1 MSVKK
6 LFLPALLINKNKRMT
21 FSSKL
26 AELKDKGF
34 FENLEISRG
43 IEKESLRVK
52 ENSQL
57 SQSNHP
63 KELGSAL
70 TNQFI
75 TTDFSE
81 ALIELVTPTFS
92 SIDEVYD
99 FLLDLHIFT
108 ANAMESDEVLWSNS
122 MPCFI
127 GDESEIRIAEYGSSN
142 IGKLKNIYRK
152 GLRVRYGSIMQ
163 CVAGIHYNF
172 SIDDNSLGLFTN
184 NLNKETKS
192 DIYLGLIRN
201 FKRNLW
207 FLLYFFGAS
216 PMFDK
221 SFVSGRNHSIKSRN
235 KSDLYDEYATSLRM
249 SDVGY
254 QSYHQK
260 ALNIKYNSLDSFIES
275 LKKGIFEEYEVFKN
289 LGLYDESN
297 RRQQISSGILQ
308 IENELYDSIR
318 PKRKG
323 ASETRPIELLSAKGI
338 EYVEVRGIDLSPN
351 TLTGIS
357 KSEMRLLDVFLIHC
371 LVTKSEQVSQSEY
384 DEMNNNYEIAIHSGS
399 DLNQNLSFDGLE
411 SSIRNKILNI
421 SEELL
426 MIAKE
431 LNSVDPEFERSVSDC
446 LNMENKSRHLLD
458 NILGSDDGFTENILQ
473 ESINKMNSLRGA
485 KLKNETLLESEKLNS
500 IELHRE
506 IEAKKSI
513 ELNKYVKQYNDKV
526 RG

>member
-1 MSVKK
+1 
-6 LFLPALLINKNKRMT
+6 MT
-21 FSSKL
+21 FSSRV

-34 FENLEISRG
+34 FENIEISRG

-52 ENSQL
+52 NNAQL

-63 KELGSAL
+63 KELGSPL
-70 TNQFI
+70 TNKFI

-81 ALIELVTPTFS
+81 ALIELVTPTFNS
-92 SIDEVYD
+92 VDEVYE

-127 GDESEIRIAEYGSSN
+127 GDESEIRVAEYGSSN

-172 SIDDNSLGLFTN
+172 SIDDDSLRLFN
-184 NLNKETKS
+184 KDLNKETKS

-201 FKRNLW
+201 FKRNFW

-216 PMFDK
+216 PIFDK
-221 SFVSGRNHSIKSRN
+221 SFVSGRNHSIKNTN

-249 SDVGY
+249 SEVGY

-260 ALNIKYNSLDSFIES
+260 ALDIKYNSLDSFIES
-275 LKKGIFEEYEVFKN
+275 LKKGIFEEYEVFKS
-289 LGLYDESN
+289 LGLYDEN
-297 RRQQISSGILQ
+297 NERQQISSGILQ

-323 ASETRPIELLSAKGI
+323 ASETRPIELLSTQGI

-371 LVTKSEQVSQSEY
+371 LITESQSVSQSEY
-384 DEMNNNYEIAIHSGS
+384 DEMNNNYVTAIHSGS
-399 DLNQNLSFDGLE
+399 DLDQKLSFNGSEL
-411 SSIRNKILNI
+411 SIRNKISNI
-421 SEELL
+421 SDELL

-431 LNSVDPEFERSVSDC
+431 LNSIDPEFEKSVSDC
-446 LNMENKSRHLLD
+446 LNMENKSRQLLN
-458 NILGSDDGFTENILQ
+458 NILGSDNSFTENILQ
-473 ESINKMNSLRGA
+473 ESINQMNSLRGS
-485 KLKNETLLESEKLNS
+485 KLKNETILENERLNS
-500 IELHRE
+500 IELQKE
-506 IEAKKSI
+506 IEAKKGV
-513 ELNKYVKQYNDKV
+513 ELNKYVEQYNDKV

>member
-1 MSVKK
+1 
-6 LFLPALLINKNKRMT
+6 MT
-21 FSSKL
+21 FSSRL

-34 FENLEISRG
+34 FENIEISRG
-43 IEKESLRVK
+43 IEKESLRVTK
-52 ENSQL
+52 NAQL

-63 KELGSAL
+63 KGLGSPL
-70 TNQFI
+70 TNKFI

-81 ALIELVTPTFS
+81 ALIELVTPTFNS
-92 SIDEVYD
+92 VDEVYE
-99 FLLDLHIFT
+99 FLLDLHIFA

-127 GDESEIRIAEYGSSN
+127 GDESEIRVAEYGSSN

-172 SIDDNSLGLFTN
+172 SIDDSSLKLFAKD
-184 NLNKETKS
+184 LNKETKS

-201 FKRNLW
+201 FKRNFW

-216 PMFDK
+216 PIFDK
-221 SFVSGRNHSIKSRN
+221 SFVSGRNHSIKN
-235 KSDLYDEYATSLRM
+235 KTKSDLYNEYATSLRM
-249 SDVGY
+249 SEVGY

-260 ALNIKYNSLDSFIES
+260 ALDIKYNSLSSFIES
-275 LKKGIFEEYEVFKN
+275 LKKGIFAEYEAFKG
-289 LGLYDESN
+289 LGLYDEN
-297 RRQQISSGILQ
+297 NERQQISSGILQ

-338 EYVEVRGIDLSPN
+338 EYVEIRGIDLSPN

-371 LVTKSEQVSQSEY
+371 LITESESVSQSEY
-384 DEMNNNYEIAIHSGS
+384 DEMNKNYEIAIYSGA
-399 DLNQNLSFDGLE
+399 DLDQKLSFNGLE
-411 SSIRNKILNI
+411 SSIRNRVSNI

-431 LNSVDPEFERSVSDC
+431 LNSADPEFEKSVSSC
-446 LNMENKSRHLLD
+446 LNMESKSRHLLN
-458 NILGSDDGFTENILQ
+458 NILESDKSFTENILQ
-473 ESINKMNSLRGA
+473 ESINQMNSLRGA
-485 KLKNETLLESEKLNS
+485 KLKNGTILENERSNS
-500 IELHRE
+500 IELHKT
-506 IEAKKSI
+506 IEAKKGV
-513 ELNKYVKQYNDKV
+513 ELNKYVEQYNDKV

>member
-1 MSVKK
+1 
-6 LFLPALLINKNKRMT
+6 MT
-21 FSSKL
+21 FSNRV

-34 FENLEISRG
+34 FENIEISRG
-43 IEKESLRVK
+43 VEKESLRV
-52 ENSQL
+52 NNNAQL
-57 SQSNHP
+57 SQRNHP
-63 KELGSAL
+63 IELGSPL
-70 TNQFI
+70 TNKFI

-81 ALIELVTPTFS
+81 ALIELVTPTFNS
-92 SIDEVYD
+92 VDEVYE

-127 GDESEIRIAEYGSSN
+127 GDESEIRIAEFGSSN

-172 SIDDNSLGLFTN
+172 SIDDDSLRFFTKD
-184 NLNKETKS
+184 LSRDTKS

-201 FKRNLW
+201 FKRNFW

-216 PMFDK
+216 PIFDK
-221 SFVSGRNHSIKSRN
+221 SFVSGRNHSIKKRN
-235 KSDLYDEYATSLRM
+235 KSDFYQEYATSLRM
-249 SDVGY
+249 SEVGY

-260 ALNIKYNSLDSFIES
+260 ALDIKYNSLGSFIES
-275 LKKGIFEEYEVFKN
+275 LKKGVFEEYEVFKS
-289 LGLYDESN
+289 LGLYDEN
-297 RRQQISSGILQ
+297 DERQQISSGILQ

-323 ASETRPIELLSAKGI
+323 TTGTRPIELLSAKGI

-371 LVTKSEQVSQSEY
+371 LITESESVSQYEY
-384 DEMNNNYEIAIHSGS
+384 DEMNKNYQIAIHSGS
-399 DLNQNLSFDGLE
+399 DLDQKLSFNGLE
-411 SSIRNKILNI
+411 FSIRNKISNI
-421 SEELL
+421 SDELL
-426 MIAKE
+426 IIAKE
-431 LNSVDPEFERSVSDC
+431 LNSVDPEFEKSVSDC
-446 LNMENKSRHLLD
+446 LNMENKSRKLLN
-458 NILGSDDGFTENILQ
+458 NILGSDNSFTENILR
-473 ESINKMNSLRGA
+473 ESINKMNLLKGS
-485 KLKNETLLESEKLNS
+485 KLKNEAILENERFNSVKLHK
-500 IELHRE
+500 EME
-506 IEAKKSI
+506 VKKGV
-513 ELNKYVKQYNDKV
+513 ELNKYVEQYNDKI

>member
-1 MSVKK
+1 
-6 LFLPALLINKNKRMT
+6 MT
-21 FSSKL
+21 FSSRV

-34 FENLEISRG
+34 FENIEISRG

-52 ENSQL
+52 NNAQL
-57 SQSNHP
+57 SQRNHP
-63 KELGSAL
+63 KELGSSL
-70 TNQFI
+70 TNKFI

-81 ALIELVTPTFS
+81 ALIELVTPTFNS
-92 SIDEVYD
+92 VDEVYE

-127 GDESEIRIAEYGSSN
+127 GDESEIRVAEYGSSN

-172 SIDDNSLGLFTN
+172 SIDDDSLRLFN
-184 NLNKETKS
+184 KDLNKETKS

-201 FKRNLW
+201 FKRNFW

-216 PMFDK
+216 PIFDK
-221 SFVSGRNHSIKSRN
+221 SFVLGRSHSIKNTN

-249 SDVGY
+249 SEVGY

-260 ALNIKYNSLDSFIES
+260 ALDIKYNSLDSFIES
-275 LKKGIFEEYEVFKN
+275 LKKGIFEEYEVFKS
-289 LGLYDESN
+289 LGLYDEN
-297 RRQQISSGILQ
+297 NERQQISSGILQ

-323 ASETRPIELLSAKGI
+323 ASETRPIELLSTQGI

-371 LVTKSEQVSQSEY
+371 LITESQSVSQSEY
-384 DEMNNNYEIAIHSGS
+384 DEMNNNYVTAIHSGS
-399 DLNQNLSFDGLE
+399 DLDQKLSFNGSEL
-411 SSIRNKILNI
+411 SIRNKISNI

-426 MIAKE
+426 LIAKE
-431 LNSVDPEFERSVSDC
+431 LNSIDPEFEKSVSDC
-446 LNMENKSRHLLD
+446 LNMENKSRQLLN
-458 NILGSDDGFTENILQ
+458 NILGSDNSFTENILQ
-473 ESINKMNSLRGA
+473 ESINKMNSLKGA
-485 KLKNETLLESEKLNS
+485 KLKNEAILENERFAS
-500 IELHRE
+500 IELHKE
-506 IEAKKSI
+506 IEAKKGV
-513 ELNKYVKQYNDKV
+513 ELNKYVEQYNDKV

>member
-1 MSVKK
+1 
-6 LFLPALLINKNKRMT
+6 MT
-21 FSSKL
+21 FSSRV

-34 FENLEISRG
+34 FENIEISRG

-52 ENSQL
+52 NNAQL

-63 KELGSAL
+63 KELGSPL
-70 TNQFI
+70 TNKFI

-81 ALIELVTPTFS
+81 ALIELVTPTFNS
-92 SIDEVYD
+92 VDEVYE

-127 GDESEIRIAEYGSSN
+127 GDESEIRVAEYGSSN

-172 SIDDNSLGLFTN
+172 SIDDDSLRLFN
-184 NLNKETKS
+184 KDLNKETKS

-201 FKRNLW
+201 FKRNFW

-216 PMFDK
+216 PIFDK
-221 SFVSGRNHSIKSRN
+221 SFVSGRNHSIKNTN

-249 SDVGY
+249 SEVGY

-260 ALNIKYNSLDSFIES
+260 ALDIKYNSLDSFIES
-275 LKKGIFEEYEVFKN
+275 LKKGIFEEYEVFKS
-289 LGLYDESN
+289 LGLYDEN
-297 RRQQISSGILQ
+297 NERQQISSGILQ

-323 ASETRPIELLSAKGI
+323 ASETRPIELLSTQGI

-371 LVTKSEQVSQSEY
+371 LITESESVSQSEY
-384 DEMNNNYEIAIHSGS
+384 DEMNKNYVTAIHSGS
-399 DLNQNLSFDGLE
+399 DLDQKLSFNGSEL
-411 SSIRNKILNI
+411 SIRNKISNI
-421 SEELL
+421 SDELL

-431 LNSVDPEFERSVSDC
+431 LNSIDPEFEKSVSDC
-446 LNMENKSRHLLD
+446 LNMENKSRQLLN
-458 NILGSDDGFTENILQ
+458 NILGSDNSFTENILQ
-473 ESINKMNSLRGA
+473 ESINKMNSLKGA
-485 KLKNETLLESEKLNS
+485 KLKNEAILENERFDS
-500 IELHRE
+500 IELHKE
-506 IEAKKSI
+506 IEAKKGV
-513 ELNKYVKQYNDKV
+513 ELNKYVEQYNDKV

>member
-1 MSVKK
+1 
-6 LFLPALLINKNKRMT
+6 MT
-21 FSSKL
+21 FSSRV

-34 FENLEISRG
+34 FENIEISRG

-52 ENSQL
+52 SNAQL

-63 KELGSAL
+63 KKLGSPL
-70 TNQFI
+70 TNKFI

-81 ALIELVTPTFS
+81 ALIELVTPTFNS
-92 SIDEVYD
+92 VDEVYE

-172 SIDDNSLGLFTN
+172 SIDDDSLRLFN
-184 NLNKETKS
+184 KDLNKETKS

-201 FKRNLW
+201 FKRNFW

-216 PMFDK
+216 PIFDK
-221 SFVSGRNHSIKSRN
+221 SFVSGRNHSIKNTN

-249 SDVGY
+249 SEVGY

-260 ALNIKYNSLDSFIES
+260 ALDIKYNSLDSFIES
-275 LKKGIFEEYEVFKN
+275 LKKGIFEEHEVFKN
-289 LGLYDESN
+289 LGLYDEN
-297 RRQQISSGILQ
+297 NERQQISSGILQ

-323 ASETRPIELLSAKGI
+323 ASETRPIELLSTQGI

-371 LVTKSEQVSQSEY
+371 LISESESVSQSEY
-384 DEMNNNYEIAIHSGS
+384 DEMNKNYVTAIHSGS
-399 DLNQNLSFDGLE
+399 DLDQKLSFNGSKL
-411 SSIRNKILNI
+411 SIRNKISNI
-421 SEELL
+421 SNELL

-431 LNSVDPEFERSVSDC
+431 LNSVDPKFEKSVSDC
-446 LNMENKSRHLLD
+446 LNMENKSRQLLN
-458 NILGSDDGFTENILQ
+458 NILGSDESFTENILQ
-473 ESINKMNSLRGA
+473 ESINKMNSLKGA
-485 KLKNETLLESEKLNS
+485 KLKNEAILENERFTS
-500 IELHRE
+500 IELLKE
-506 IEAKKSI
+506 IEAKKGV
-513 ELNKYVKQYNDKV
+513 ELNKYVEQYNDKV

>member
-1 MSVKK
+1 
-6 LFLPALLINKNKRMT
+6 MT
-21 FSSKL
+21 FSSKV

-34 FENLEISRG
+34 FENIEISRG

-52 ENSQL
+52 NNAQL

-63 KELGSAL
+63 KKLGSPL
-70 TNQFI
+70 TNKFI

-81 ALIELVTPTFS
+81 ALIELVTPTFNS
-92 SIDEVYD
+92 VDEVYE

-122 MPCFI
+122 MPCYI

-172 SIDDNSLGLFTN
+172 SIDNDSLRLFTKD
-184 NLNKETKS
+184 LNKETKS

-201 FKRNLW
+201 FKRNFW

-216 PMFDK
+216 PIFDK
-221 SFVSGRNHSIKSRN
+221 SFVSGRNHSIKNTN

-249 SDVGY
+249 SEVGY

-260 ALNIKYNSLDSFIES
+260 ALDIKYNSLDSFIES
-275 LKKGIFEEYEVFKN
+275 LKKGIFEEYEVFES
-289 LGLYDESN
+289 LGLYDEN
-297 RRQQISSGILQ
+297 NERQQISSGILQ

-323 ASETRPIELLSAKGI
+323 ASETRPIELLSDKGI

-371 LVTKSEQVSQSEY
+371 LISESESVSQSEY
-384 DEMNNNYEIAIHSGS
+384 DEMNKNYVTAIHSGS
-399 DLNQNLSFDGLE
+399 DLDQKLSFNGSGL
-411 SSIRNKILNI
+411 SIRNKISDI
-421 SEELL
+421 SSELL

-431 LNSVDPEFERSVSDC
+431 LNSVDPEFEKSVSDC
-446 LNMENKSRHLLD
+446 LNMENKSRQLLN
-458 NILGSDDGFTENILQ
+458 NILGSDNSFTENILQ
-473 ESINKMNSLRGA
+473 ESINKMNSLKGA
-485 KLKNETLLESEKLNS
+485 KLKNEAIIENERLAS
-500 IELHRE
+500 IELHKE
-506 IEAKKSI
+506 IEAKKGV
-513 ELNKYVKQYNDKV
+513 ELNKYVEQYNDKV

>member
-1 MSVKK
+1 
-6 LFLPALLINKNKRMT
+6 MT
-21 FSSKL
+21 FSSRV

-34 FENLEISRG
+34 FENIEISRG

-52 ENSQL
+52 NNAQL

-63 KELGSAL
+63 KELGSPL
-70 TNQFI
+70 TNKFI

-81 ALIELVTPTFS
+81 ALIELVTPTFNS
-92 SIDEVYD
+92 VDEVYE

-127 GDESEIRIAEYGSSN
+127 GDESEIRVAEYGSSN

-172 SIDDNSLGLFTN
+172 SIDDESLRLFN
-184 NLNKETKS
+184 KDLNKETKS

-201 FKRNLW
+201 FKRNFW

-216 PMFDK
+216 PIFDK
-221 SFVSGRNHSIKSRN
+221 SFVSGRNHSIKNTN

-249 SDVGY
+249 SEVGY

-260 ALNIKYNSLDSFIES
+260 ALDIKYNSLDGFIES
-275 LKKGIFEEYEVFKN
+275 LKKGIFEEYEVFKS
-289 LGLYDESN
+289 LGLYDEN
-297 RRQQISSGILQ
+297 NERQQISSGILQ

-323 ASETRPIELLSAKGI
+323 ASETRPIELLSTQGI

-371 LVTKSEQVSQSEY
+371 LITESESVSQSEY
-384 DEMNNNYEIAIHSGS
+384 DEMNKNYVTAIHSGS
-399 DLNQNLSFDGLE
+399 DLDQKLSFNGSEL
-411 SSIRNKILNI
+411 SIRNKISNI
-421 SEELL
+421 SDELL

-431 LNSVDPEFERSVSDC
+431 LNSIDPEFEKSVSDC
-446 LNMENKSRHLLD
+446 LNMENKSRQLLN
-458 NILGSDDGFTENILQ
+458 NILGSDNSFTENILQ
-473 ESINKMNSLRGA
+473 ESINKMNSLKGA
-485 KLKNETLLESEKLNS
+485 KLKNEAILENERFAS
-500 IELHRE
+500 IELHKE
-506 IEAKKSI
+506 IEAKKGV
-513 ELNKYVKQYNDKV
+513 ELNKYVEQYNDKV

>member
-1 MSVKK
+1 
-6 LFLPALLINKNKRMT
+6 MT
-21 FSSKL
+21 FSSRV

-34 FENLEISRG
+34 FENIEISRG

-52 ENSQL
+52 NNAQL

-63 KELGSAL
+63 KELGSPL
-70 TNQFI
+70 TNKFI

-81 ALIELVTPTFS
+81 ALIELVTPTFNS
-92 SIDEVYD
+92 VDEVYE

-172 SIDDNSLGLFTN
+172 SIDDDSLRLFN
-184 NLNKETKS
+184 KDLNKETKS

-201 FKRNLW
+201 FKRNFW

-216 PMFDK
+216 PIFDK
-221 SFVSGRNHSIKSRN
+221 SFVSGRNHSIKNTN

-249 SDVGY
+249 SEVGY

-260 ALNIKYNSLDSFIES
+260 ALDIKYNSLDSFIES
-275 LKKGIFEEYEVFKN
+275 LKKGIFEEYEVFKS
-289 LGLYDESN
+289 LGLYDEN
-297 RRQQISSGILQ
+297 NERQQISSGILQ

-323 ASETRPIELLSAKGI
+323 ASETRPIELLSTQGI

-371 LVTKSEQVSQSEY
+371 LISESELVSQSEY
-384 DEMNNNYEIAIHSGS
+384 DEMNKNYVTAIHSGS
-399 DLNQNLSFDGLE
+399 DLDQKLSFNGSEL
-411 SSIRNKILNI
+411 SIRNKISNI
-421 SEELL
+421 SDELL

-431 LNSVDPEFERSVSDC
+431 LNSIDPEFEKSVSDC
-446 LNMENKSRHLLD
+446 LNMENKSRQLLN
-458 NILGSDDGFTENILQ
+458 NILGSDNSFTENILQ
-473 ESINKMNSLRGA
+473 ESINKMNSLKGA
-485 KLKNETLLESEKLNS
+485 KLKNEAILENERFAS
-500 IELHRE
+500 IELHKK
-506 IEAKKSI
+506 IEAKKGV
-513 ELNKYVKQYNDKV
+513 ELNKYVEQYNDKV

>member
-1 MSVKK
+1 
-6 LFLPALLINKNKRMT
+6 MT
-21 FSSKL
+21 FSSRV

-34 FENLEISRG
+34 FENIEISRG

-52 ENSQL
+52 NNAQL

-63 KELGSAL
+63 KELGSPL
-70 TNQFI
+70 TNKFI

-81 ALIELVTPTFS
+81 ALIELVTPTFNS
-92 SIDEVYD
+92 VDEVYE

-108 ANAMESDEVLWSNS
+108 ANAMESGEVLWSNS

-127 GDESEIRIAEYGSSN
+127 GDESEIRVADYGSSN

-172 SIDDNSLGLFTN
+172 SIDDNSLRLF
-184 NLNKETKS
+184 NKDLDKKIKS

-201 FKRNLW
+201 FKRNFW

-216 PMFDK
+216 PIFDK
-221 SFVSGRNHSIKSRN
+221 SFVSGRNHSIKNTN

-249 SDVGY
+249 SEVGY

-260 ALNIKYNSLDSFIES
+260 ALDIKYNSLDSFIES
-275 LKKGIFEEYEVFKN
+275 LKKGIFEEYEVFKS
-289 LGLYDESN
+289 LGLYDEN
-297 RRQQISSGILQ
+297 NERQQVSSGILQ

-323 ASETRPIELLSAKGI
+323 ASETRPIELLSTQGI

-371 LVTKSEQVSQSEY
+371 LITESKSVSQSEY
-384 DEMNNNYEIAIHSGS
+384 DEMNKNYVTAIHSGS
-399 DLNQNLSFDGLE
+399 DLDQKLSFNGSEL
-411 SSIRNKILNI
+411 SIRNKISDI
-421 SEELL
+421 SNELL

-431 LNSVDPEFERSVSDC
+431 LNSVDPEFEKSVSDC
-446 LNMENKSRHLLD
+446 LNMENKSRQLLN
-458 NILGSDDGFTENILQ
+458 NILGSDNSFMENILR
-473 ESINKMNSLRGA
+473 ESINKMNSLKGA
-485 KLKNETLLESEKLNS
+485 KLKNETILENERFAS
-500 IELHRE
+500 IELHKE
-506 IEAKKSI
+506 IEAKKGV
-513 ELNKYVKQYNDKV
+513 ELNKYVEQYNDKV

>member
-1 MSVKK
+1 
-6 LFLPALLINKNKRMT
+6 MT
-21 FSSKL
+21 FSSRV
-26 AELKDKGF
+26 ADLKDKGF
-34 FENLEISRG
+34 FENIEISRG

-52 ENSQL
+52 NNAQL

-63 KELGSAL
+63 KELGSPL
-70 TNQFI
+70 TNKFI

-81 ALIELVTPTFS
+81 ALIELVTPTFNS
-92 SIDEVYD
+92 VDEVYE

-127 GDESEIRIAEYGSSN
+127 GDESEIRVAEYGSSN

-172 SIDDNSLGLFTN
+172 SIDDDSLRLFN
-184 NLNKETKS
+184 KHLNKETKS

-201 FKRNLW
+201 FKRNFW

-216 PMFDK
+216 PIFDK
-221 SFVSGRNHSIKSRN
+221 SFVSGRNHSIKNTN

-249 SDVGY
+249 SEVGY

-260 ALNIKYNSLDSFIES
+260 ALDIKYNSLDSFIES
-275 LKKGIFEEYEVFKN
+275 LKKGIFEEYEVFKS
-289 LGLYDESN
+289 LGLYDEN
-297 RRQQISSGILQ
+297 NERQQISSGILQ

-323 ASETRPIELLSAKGI
+323 ASETRPIELLSTQGI

-371 LVTKSEQVSQSEY
+371 LIAESESVSQSEY
-384 DEMNNNYEIAIHSGS
+384 DEMNKNYVTAIHSGS
-399 DLNQNLSFDGLE
+399 DLDQKLSFNGSEL
-411 SSIRNKILNI
+411 SIRNKISNI
-421 SEELL
+421 SDELL

-431 LNSVDPEFERSVSDC
+431 LNSIDPEFEKSVSDC
-446 LNMENKSRHLLD
+446 LNMENKSRQLLN
-458 NILGSDDGFTENILQ
+458 NILGSDNSFTENILQ
-473 ESINKMNSLRGA
+473 ESIDKMNSLKGA
-485 KLKNETLLESEKLNS
+485 KLKNEAILENERFAS
-500 IELHRE
+500 IELQKE
-506 IEAKKSI
+506 IEAKKGV
-513 ELNKYVKQYNDKV
+513 ELNKYVEQYNDKV

>member
-1 MSVKK
+1 
-6 LFLPALLINKNKRMT
+6 MT
-21 FSSKL
+21 FSSRV

-34 FENLEISRG
+34 FENIEISRG

-52 ENSQL
+52 NNAQL

-63 KELGSAL
+63 KELGSPL
-70 TNQFI
+70 TNKFI

-81 ALIELVTPTFS
+81 ALIELVTPTFNS
-92 SIDEVYD
+92 VDEVYE

-127 GDESEIRIAEYGSSN
+127 GDESEIRVAEYGSSN

-172 SIDDNSLGLFTN
+172 SIDDDSLRFIN
-184 NLNKETKS
+184 KDLNKETKS

-201 FKRNLW
+201 FKRNFW

-216 PMFDK
+216 PIFDK
-221 SFVSGRNHSIKSRN
+221 SFVSGRNHSIKNTN

-249 SDVGY
+249 SEVGY

-260 ALNIKYNSLDSFIES
+260 ALDIKYNSLDSFIES
-275 LKKGIFEEYEVFKN
+275 LKKGIFEEYEVFKS
-289 LGLYDESN
+289 LGLYDEN
-297 RRQQISSGILQ
+297 NERQQISSGILQ

-323 ASETRPIELLSAKGI
+323 ASETRPIELLSTQGI

-371 LVTKSEQVSQSEY
+371 LITESQSVSQSEY
-384 DEMNNNYEIAIHSGS
+384 DEMNNNYVTAIHSGS
-399 DLNQNLSFDGLE
+399 DLDQKLSFNGSEL
-411 SSIRNKILNI
+411 SIRNKISNI
-421 SEELL
+421 SDELL

-431 LNSVDPEFERSVSDC
+431 LNSIDPEFEKSVSDC
-446 LNMENKSRHLLD
+446 LNMENKSRQLLN
-458 NILGSDDGFTENILQ
+458 NILGSDNSFTENILQ
-473 ESINKMNSLRGA
+473 ESINKMNSLKGA
-485 KLKNETLLESEKLNS
+485 KLKNEAILENERFAS
-500 IELHRE
+500 IELHKE
-506 IEAKKSI
+506 IEAKKGV
-513 ELNKYVKQYNDKV
+513 ELNKYVEQYNDKV

>member
-1 MSVKK
+1 M
-6 LFLPALLINKNKRMT
+6 A
-21 FSSKL
+21 FSSRL

-34 FENLEISRG
+34 FENIEISRG

-52 ENSQL
+52 DNAQL

-63 KELGSAL
+63 KELGSPL
-70 TNQFI
+70 TNKFI

-81 ALIELVTPTFS
+81 ALIELVTPTFRS
-92 SIDEVYD
+92 VDKVYE

-108 ANAMESDEVLWSNS
+108 ASAMESDEVLWSNS

-127 GDESEIRIAEYGSSN
+127 RDESEIRIAEYGSSN

-172 SIDDNSLGLFTN
+172 SIDDASLKFFTN
-184 NLNKETKS
+184 DLNKDTKS

-201 FKRNLW
+201 FKRNFW

-216 PMFDK
+216 PIFDK
-221 SFVSGRNHSIKSRN
+221 SFVSGRNHSIKNSN

-249 SDVGY
+249 SEVGY
-254 QSYHQK
+254 QSFHQK
-260 ALNIKYNSLDSFIES
+260 ALGIKYNSLSSFIES
-275 LKKGIFEEYEVFKN
+275 LKKGVFEEYEVFKS
-289 LGLYDESN
+289 LGLYDEN
-297 RRQQISSGILQ
+297 NERQQISSGILQ

-323 ASETRPIELLSAKGI
+323 PSGTRPIELLSVEGI

-371 LVTKSEQVSQSEY
+371 LINESLPVSQSEY
-384 DEMNNNYEIAIHSGS
+384 DEMNKNYEIAIHSGA
-399 DLNQNLSFDGLE
+399 DLDQKLSFNGMK
-411 SSIRNKILNI
+411 SSLKHKISNI
-421 SEELL
+421 SEELVI
-426 MIAKE
+426 IAKE
-431 LNSVDPEFERSVSDC
+431 LNSVDPEFENSVSKC
-446 LNMENKSRHLLD
+446 LSMENKSRHLLD
-458 NILGSDDGFTENILQ
+458 SILGSDNSFTENILQ
-473 ESINKMNSLRGA
+473 ESINIMDSLRSTN
-485 KLKNETLLESEKLNS
+485 LKNETILENERLNS
-500 IELHRE
+500 IDLHKE
-506 IEAKKSI
+506 IESKKGV
-513 ELNKYVKQYNDKV
+513 ELNKYVEQYNDKV

>member
-1 MSVKK
+1 
-6 LFLPALLINKNKRMT
+6 MT
-21 FSSKL
+21 FSSRV

-34 FENLEISRG
+34 FENIEISRG

-52 ENSQL
+52 SNAQL

-63 KELGSAL
+63 KELGSPL
-70 TNQFI
+70 TNKFI

-81 ALIELVTPTFS
+81 ALIELVTPTFNS
-92 SIDEVYD
+92 VDEVYE

-127 GDESEIRIAEYGSSN
+127 GDESEIRVAEYGSSN

-172 SIDDNSLGLFTN
+172 SIDDDSLRLFN
-184 NLNKETKS
+184 KDLNKETKS

-201 FKRNLW
+201 FKRNFW

-216 PMFDK
+216 PIFDK
-221 SFVSGRNHSIKSRN
+221 SFVSGRNHSIKNTN

-249 SDVGY
+249 SEVGY

-260 ALNIKYNSLDSFIES
+260 ALDIKYNSLDSFIES
-275 LKKGIFEEYEVFKN
+275 LKKGIFEEYEVFKS
-289 LGLYDESN
+289 LGLYDEN
-297 RRQQISSGILQ
+297 NERQQISSGILQ

-323 ASETRPIELLSAKGI
+323 ASETRPIELLSTQGI

-371 LVTKSEQVSQSEY
+371 LITESESVSQSEY
-384 DEMNNNYEIAIHSGS
+384 DEMNKNYVTAIHSGS
-399 DLNQNLSFDGLE
+399 DLDQKLSFNGSEL
-411 SSIRNKILNI
+411 SIRNKISDI
-421 SEELL
+421 SNELL

-431 LNSVDPEFERSVSDC
+431 LNSVDPEFEKSVSDC
-446 LNMENKSRHLLD
+446 LNMENKSRQLLN
-458 NILGSDDGFTENILQ
+458 NILGSDNSFTENILQ
-473 ESINKMNSLRGA
+473 ESIDKMNSLKGA
-485 KLKNETLLESEKLNS
+485 KLKNEIILENERLNS
-500 IELHRE
+500 IELHKE
-506 IEAKKSI
+506 IEAKKGV
-513 ELNKYVKQYNDKV
+513 ELNKYVEQYNDKV

>member
-1 MSVKK
+1 
-6 LFLPALLINKNKRMT
+6 MT
-21 FSSKL
+21 FSSRV

-34 FENLEISRG
+34 FENIEISRG

-52 ENSQL
+52 NNAQL

-63 KELGSAL
+63 KELGSPL
-70 TNQFI
+70 TNKFI

-81 ALIELVTPTFS
+81 ALIELVTPTFNS
-92 SIDEVYD
+92 VDEVYE

-127 GDESEIRIAEYGSSN
+127 GDESEIRIAEFGSSN

-152 GLRVRYGSIMQ
+152 GLRIRYGSIMQ

-172 SIDDNSLGLFTN
+172 SIDDDSLRLFTED
-184 NLNKETKS
+184 LNKGTKS

-201 FKRNLW
+201 FKRNFW

-216 PMFDK
+216 PIFDK
-221 SFVSGRNHSIKSRN
+221 SFVSGRNHSIKNTN

-249 SDVGY
+249 SEVGY

-260 ALNIKYNSLDSFIES
+260 ALDIKYNSLDSFIES
-275 LKKGIFEEYEVFKN
+275 LKKGIFEEYEVFKS
-289 LGLYDESN
+289 LGLYDEN
-297 RRQQISSGILQ
+297 NERQQISSGILQ

-323 ASETRPIELLSAKGI
+323 ASETRPIELLSTQGI

-371 LVTKSEQVSQSEY
+371 LITESQSVSQSEY
-384 DEMNNNYEIAIHSGS
+384 DEMNNNYVTAIHSGS
-399 DLNQNLSFDGLE
+399 DLDQKLSFNGSEL
-411 SSIRNKILNI
+411 SIRNKISNI
-421 SEELL
+421 SDELL

-431 LNSVDPEFERSVSDC
+431 LNSIDPEFEKSVSDC
-446 LNMENKSRHLLD
+446 LNMENKSRQLLN
-458 NILGSDDGFTENILQ
+458 NILGSDNSFTENILQ
-473 ESINKMNSLRGA
+473 ESINKMNSLKGV
-485 KLKNETLLESEKLNS
+485 KLKNEAILENERFAS
-500 IELHRE
+500 IELHKE
-506 IEAKKSI
+506 IEAKKGV
-513 ELNKYVKQYNDKV
+513 ELNKYVEQYNDKV

>member
-1 MSVKK
+1 M
-6 LFLPALLINKNKRMT
+6 
-21 FSSKL
+21 
-26 AELKDKGF
+26 
-34 FENLEISRG
+34 
-43 IEKESLRVK
+43 RVK
-52 ENSQL
+52 NNAQL

-63 KELGSAL
+63 KELGSPL
-70 TNQFI
+70 TNKFI

-81 ALIELVTPTFS
+81 ALIELVTPTFNS
-92 SIDEVYD
+92 VDEVYE

-127 GDESEIRIAEYGSSN
+127 GDESEIRIAEFGSSN

-172 SIDDNSLGLFTN
+172 SIDDDSLRLFN
-184 NLNKETKS
+184 KDLNKETKS

-201 FKRNLW
+201 FKRNFW

-216 PMFDK
+216 PIFDK
-221 SFVSGRNHSIKSRN
+221 SFVSGRNHSIKNTN

-249 SDVGY
+249 SEVGY

-260 ALNIKYNSLDSFIES
+260 ALDIKYNSLDSFIES
-275 LKKGIFEEYEVFKN
+275 LKKGIFEEYEVFKS
-289 LGLYDESN
+289 LGLYDEN
-297 RRQQISSGILQ
+297 NERQQISSGILQ

-323 ASETRPIELLSAKGI
+323 ASETRPIELLSTQGI

-371 LVTKSEQVSQSEY
+371 LITESQSVSQSEY
-384 DEMNNNYEIAIHSGS
+384 DEMNSNYVTAIHSGS
-399 DLNQNLSFDGLE
+399 DLDQKLSFNGSEL
-411 SSIRNKILNI
+411 SIRNKISNI
-421 SEELL
+421 SDELL

-431 LNSVDPEFERSVSDC
+431 LNSIDPKFEKSVSDC
-446 LNMENKSRHLLD
+446 LNMENKSRQLLN
-458 NILGSDDGFTENILQ
+458 NILGSDNSFTENILQ
-473 ESINKMNSLRGA
+473 ESINKMNSLKGA
-485 KLKNETLLESEKLNS
+485 KLKNEAILENERFAS
-500 IELHRE
+500 IELHKE
-506 IEAKKSI
+506 IEAKKGV
-513 ELNKYVKQYNDKV
+513 ELNKYVEQYNDKV

>member
-1 MSVKK
+1 
-6 LFLPALLINKNKRMT
+6 MT
-21 FSSKL
+21 FSSKV

-34 FENLEISRG
+34 FENIEISRG

-52 ENSQL
+52 NNAQL

-63 KELGSAL
+63 KKLGSPL
-70 TNQFI
+70 TNKFI

-81 ALIELVTPTFS
+81 ALIELVTPTFNS
-92 SIDEVYD
+92 VDEVYE

-122 MPCFI
+122 MPCYI

-172 SIDDNSLGLFTN
+172 SIDNDSLRLFTKD
-184 NLNKETKS
+184 LNKETKS

-201 FKRNLW
+201 FKRNFW

-216 PMFDK
+216 PIFDK
-221 SFVSGRNHSIKSRN
+221 SFVSGRNHSIKNTN

-249 SDVGY
+249 SEVGY

-260 ALNIKYNSLDSFIES
+260 ALDIKYNSLDSFIES
-275 LKKGIFEEYEVFKN
+275 LKKGIFEEYEVFES
-289 LGLYDESN
+289 LGLYDEN
-297 RRQQISSGILQ
+297 NERQQISSGILQ

-323 ASETRPIELLSAKGI
+323 ASETRPIELLSDKGI

-371 LVTKSEQVSQSEY
+371 LISESESVSQSEY
-384 DEMNNNYEIAIHSGS
+384 DEMNKNYVTAIHSGS
-399 DLNQNLSFDGLE
+399 DLDQKLSFNGSEKSL
-411 SSIRNKILNI
+411 RNKISNI
-421 SEELL
+421 SDELL

-431 LNSVDPEFERSVSDC
+431 LNSVDPEFEKSVSDC
-446 LNMENKSRHLLD
+446 LNMENKSRQLLN
-458 NILGSDDGFTENILQ
+458 NILGSDNSFTENVLQ
-473 ESINKMNSLRGA
+473 ESIDKMNSLKGA
-485 KLKNETLLESEKLNS
+485 KLKNETILKNERFNS
-500 IELHRE
+500 VELHKE
-506 IEAKKSI
+506 IEAKKGV
-513 ELNKYVKQYNDKV
+513 ELNKYVEQYNDKV

>member
-1 MSVKK
+1 
-6 LFLPALLINKNKRMT
+6 MT
-21 FSSKL
+21 FSSRV

-34 FENLEISRG
+34 FENIEISRG

-52 ENSQL
+52 NNAQL

-63 KELGSAL
+63 KELGSPL
-70 TNQFI
+70 TNKFI

-81 ALIELVTPTFS
+81 ALIELVTPTFNS
-92 SIDEVYD
+92 VDEVYE

-127 GDESEIRIAEYGSSN
+127 GDESEIRVAEYGSSN

-172 SIDDNSLGLFTN
+172 SIDDDSLRLFN
-184 NLNKETKS
+184 KDLNKETKS

-201 FKRNLW
+201 FKRNFW

-216 PMFDK
+216 PIFDK
-221 SFVSGRNHSIKSRN
+221 SFVSGRNHSIKNTN

-249 SDVGY
+249 SEVGY

-260 ALNIKYNSLDSFIES
+260 ALDIKYNSLDSFIES
-275 LKKGIFEEYEVFKN
+275 LKKGIFEEYEVFKS
-289 LGLYDESN
+289 LGLYDEN
-297 RRQQISSGILQ
+297 NERQQISSGILQ

-323 ASETRPIELLSAKGI
+323 ASETRPIELLSTQGI

-371 LVTKSEQVSQSEY
+371 LITESQSVSQSEY
-384 DEMNNNYEIAIHSGS
+384 DEMNNNYVTAIHSGS
-399 DLNQNLSFDGLE
+399 DLDQKLSFNGSEL
-411 SSIRNKILNI
+411 SIRNKISNI
-421 SEELL
+421 SDELL

-431 LNSVDPEFERSVSDC
+431 LNSIDPEFEKSVSDC
-446 LNMENKSRHLLD
+446 LNMENKSRQLLN
-458 NILGSDDGFTENILQ
+458 NILGSDNSFTENILQ
-473 ESINKMNSLRGA
+473 ESISKMDSLKGTN
-485 KLKNETLLESEKLNS
+485 LKNETILENERFNS
-500 IELHRE
+500 VELHKE
-506 IEAKKSI
+506 IEAKKGV
-513 ELNKYVKQYNDKV
+513 ELNKYVEQYNDKV

>member
-1 MSVKK
+1 
-6 LFLPALLINKNKRMT
+6 MT
-21 FSSKL
+21 FSSRV

-34 FENLEISRG
+34 FENIEISRG

-52 ENSQL
+52 NNAQL

-63 KELGSAL
+63 KELGSPL
-70 TNQFI
+70 TNKFI

-81 ALIELVTPTFS
+81 ALIELVTPTFNS
-92 SIDEVYD
+92 VDEVYE

-127 GDESEIRIAEYGSSN
+127 GDESEIRVAEYGSSN

-172 SIDDNSLGLFTN
+172 SIDDDSLRLFN
-184 NLNKETKS
+184 KDLNKETKS

-201 FKRNLW
+201 FKRNFW

-216 PMFDK
+216 PIFDK
-221 SFVSGRNHSIKSRN
+221 SFVSGRNHSIKNTN

-249 SDVGY
+249 SEVGY

-260 ALNIKYNSLDSFIES
+260 ALDIKYNSLDSFIES
-275 LKKGIFEEYEVFKN
+275 LKKGIFEEYEVFKS
-289 LGLYDESN
+289 LGLYDEN
-297 RRQQISSGILQ
+297 NERQQISSGILQ

-323 ASETRPIELLSAKGI
+323 ASETRPIELLSNKGI

-371 LVTKSEQVSQSEY
+371 LITESQSVSQSEY
-384 DEMNNNYEIAIHSGS
+384 DEMNNNYVTAIHSGS
-399 DLNQNLSFDGLE
+399 DLDQKLSFNGSEL
-411 SSIRNKILNI
+411 SIRNKISDI
-421 SEELL
+421 SNELL

-431 LNSVDPEFERSVSDC
+431 LNSVDPEFEKSVSDC
-446 LNMENKSRHLLD
+446 LNMENKSRQLLN
-458 NILGSDDGFTENILQ
+458 NILGSDNSFTENTLQ
-473 ESINKMNSLRGA
+473 ESIDKMNSLKGA
-485 KLKNETLLESEKLNS
+485 KLKNETILENERFAS
-500 IELHRE
+500 IELHKE
-506 IEAKKSI
+506 IEAKKGV
-513 ELNKYVKQYNDKV
+513 ELNKYVEQYNDKV

>member
-1 MSVKK
+1 
-6 LFLPALLINKNKRMT
+6 MT
-21 FSSKL
+21 FSSKV

-34 FENLEISRG
+34 FENIEISRG

-52 ENSQL
+52 NNAQL
-57 SQSNHP
+57 SQRNHP
-63 KELGSAL
+63 KELGSPL
-70 TNQFI
+70 TNKFI

-81 ALIELVTPTFS
+81 ALIELVTPTFNS
-92 SIDEVYD
+92 VDEVYE

-172 SIDDNSLGLFTN
+172 SIDDDSLRLFN
-184 NLNKETKS
+184 KDLNKETKS

-201 FKRNLW
+201 FKRNFW

-216 PMFDK
+216 PIFDK
-221 SFVSGRNHSIKSRN
+221 SFVSGRNHSIKNTN

-249 SDVGY
+249 SEVGY

-260 ALNIKYNSLDSFIES
+260 ALDIKYNSLDSFIES
-275 LKKGIFEEYEVFKN
+275 LKKGIFEEYEVFKS
-289 LGLYDESN
+289 LGLYDEN
-297 RRQQISSGILQ
+297 NERQQISSGILQ

-323 ASETRPIELLSAKGI
+323 ASETRPIELLSTQGI

-371 LVTKSEQVSQSEY
+371 LVSESESVSQSEY
-384 DEMNNNYEIAIHSGS
+384 DEMNKNYVTAIHSGS
-399 DLNQNLSFDGLE
+399 DLDQKLSFNGSEL
-411 SSIRNKILNI
+411 SIGNKISNI

-426 MIAKE
+426 LIAKE
-431 LNSVDPEFERSVSDC
+431 LNSIDHEFEKSVSDC
-446 LNMENKSRHLLD
+446 LNMENKSRQLLN
-458 NILGSDDGFTENILQ
+458 NILGSDNSFTENILQ
-473 ESINKMNSLRGA
+473 ESIDKMNSLKGA
-485 KLKNETLLESEKLNS
+485 KLKNETILENERLNS
-500 IELHRE
+500 IELHKE
-506 IEAKKSI
+506 IEAKKGV
-513 ELNKYVKQYNDKV
+513 ELNKYVEQYNDKV

>member
-1 MSVKK
+1 
-6 LFLPALLINKNKRMT
+6 MT
-21 FSSKL
+21 FSSRV

-34 FENLEISRG
+34 FENIEISRG

-52 ENSQL
+52 NNAQL

-63 KELGSAL
+63 KELGSPL
-70 TNQFI
+70 TNKFI

-81 ALIELVTPTFS
+81 ALIELVTPTFNS
-92 SIDEVYD
+92 VDEVYE

-127 GDESEIRIAEYGSSN
+127 GDESEIRVAEYGSSN

-172 SIDDNSLGLFTN
+172 SIDDESLRLFN
-184 NLNKETKS
+184 KDLNKETKS

-201 FKRNLW
+201 FKRNFW

-216 PMFDK
+216 PIFDK
-221 SFVSGRNHSIKSRN
+221 SFVSGRNHSIKNTN

-249 SDVGY
+249 SEVGY

-260 ALNIKYNSLDSFIES
+260 ALDIKYNSLDSFIES
-275 LKKGIFEEYEVFKN
+275 LKKGIFEEYEVFKS
-289 LGLYDESN
+289 LGLYDEN
-297 RRQQISSGILQ
+297 NERQQISSGILQ

-323 ASETRPIELLSAKGI
+323 ASETRPIELLSTQGI

-371 LVTKSEQVSQSEY
+371 LITESQSVSQSEY
-384 DEMNNNYEIAIHSGS
+384 DEMNNNYVTAIHSGS
-399 DLNQNLSFDGLE
+399 DLDQKLSFNGSEL
-411 SSIRNKILNI
+411 SIRNKISNI
-421 SEELL
+421 SDELL

-431 LNSVDPEFERSVSDC
+431 LNSIDPEFEKSVSDC
-446 LNMENKSRHLLD
+446 LNLENKSRQLLN
-458 NILGSDDGFTENILQ
+458 NILGSENSFTENILQ
-473 ESINKMNSLRGA
+473 ESIDKMNSLKGA
-485 KLKNETLLESEKLNS
+485 KLKNETILENERFAS
-500 IELHRE
+500 IELHKE
-506 IEAKKSI
+506 IEAKKGV
-513 ELNKYVKQYNDKV
+513 ELNKYVEQYNDKV

>member
-1 MSVKK
+1 
-6 LFLPALLINKNKRMT
+6 MT
-21 FSSKL
+21 FSSRV

-34 FENLEISRG
+34 FENIEISRG

-52 ENSQL
+52 NNAQL

-63 KELGSAL
+63 KELGSPL
-70 TNQFI
+70 TNKFI

-81 ALIELVTPTFS
+81 ALIELVTPTFNS
-92 SIDEVYD
+92 VDEVYE

-127 GDESEIRIAEYGSSN
+127 GDESEIRVAEYGSSN

-172 SIDDNSLGLFTN
+172 SIDDDSLRLFN
-184 NLNKETKS
+184 KDLNKETKS

-201 FKRNLW
+201 FKRNFW

-216 PMFDK
+216 PIFDK
-221 SFVSGRNHSIKSRN
+221 SFVSGRNHSIKNTN

-249 SDVGY
+249 SEVGY

-260 ALNIKYNSLDSFIES
+260 ALDIKYNSLDSFIES
-275 LKKGIFEEYEVFKN
+275 LKKGIFEEYEVFKS
-289 LGLYDESN
+289 LGLYDEN
-297 RRQQISSGILQ
+297 NERQQISSGILQ

-323 ASETRPIELLSAKGI
+323 ASETRPIELLSTQGI

-371 LVTKSEQVSQSEY
+371 LITESESVSQSEY
-384 DEMNNNYEIAIHSGS
+384 DEMNKNYVTAIHSGS
-399 DLNQNLSFDGLE
+399 DLDQKLSFNGSEL
-411 SSIRNKILNI
+411 SIRNKISNI
-421 SEELL
+421 SDELL

-431 LNSVDPEFERSVSDC
+431 LNSIDPEFEKSVSDC
-446 LNMENKSRHLLD
+446 LNMENKSRQLLN
-458 NILGSDDGFTENILQ
+458 NILGSDNGFAENILQ
-473 ESINKMNSLRGA
+473 ESINKMNSLRGTE
-485 KLKNETLLESEKLNS
+485 LKNGTILENERFNS
-500 IELHRE
+500 VELHKE
-506 IEAKKSI
+506 MEEKKGV
-513 ELNKYVKQYNDKV
+513 ELNKYVEQYNDKV

>member
-1 MSVKK
+1 
-6 LFLPALLINKNKRMT
+6 MT
-21 FSSKL
+21 FSSRV

-34 FENLEISRG
+34 FENIEISRG

-52 ENSQL
+52 NNAQL

-63 KELGSAL
+63 KELGSPL
-70 TNQFI
+70 TNKFI

-81 ALIELVTPTFS
+81 ALIELVTPTFNS
-92 SIDEVYD
+92 VDEVYE

-127 GDESEIRIAEYGSSN
+127 GDESEIRVAEYGSSN

-172 SIDDNSLGLFTN
+172 SIDDDSLRLFN
-184 NLNKETKS
+184 KDLNKETKS

-201 FKRNLW
+201 FKRNFW

-216 PMFDK
+216 PIFDK
-221 SFVSGRNHSIKSRN
+221 SFVSGRNHSIKNTN

-249 SDVGY
+249 SEVGY

-260 ALNIKYNSLDSFIES
+260 ALDIKYNSLDSFIES
-275 LKKGIFEEYEVFKN
+275 LKKGIFEEYEVFKS
-289 LGLYDESN
+289 LGLYDEN
-297 RRQQISSGILQ
+297 NERQQISSGILQ

-323 ASETRPIELLSAKGI
+323 ASETRPIELLSTQGI

-371 LVTKSEQVSQSEY
+371 LISESESVSQSEY
-384 DEMNNNYEIAIHSGS
+384 DEMNKNYVTAIHSGS
-399 DLNQNLSFDGLE
+399 DLDQKLSFNGSEL
-411 SSIRNKILNI
+411 SIRNKISNI
-421 SEELL
+421 SDELL

-431 LNSVDPEFERSVSDC
+431 LNSIDPEFEKSVSDC
-446 LNMENKSRHLLD
+446 LNMENKSRQLLN
-458 NILGSDDGFTENILQ
+458 NILGSDNSFTENILQ
-473 ESINKMNSLRGA
+473 ESINKMDSLKDA
-485 KLKNETLLESEKLNS
+485 KLKNETILENERFNS
-500 IELHRE
+500 VELHKE
-506 IEAKKSI
+506 IEAKKGV
-513 ELNKYVKQYNDKV
+513 ELNKYVEQYNDKV

>member
-1 MSVKK
+1 
-6 LFLPALLINKNKRMT
+6 MT
-21 FSSKL
+21 FSSRV

-34 FENLEISRG
+34 FENIEISRG

-52 ENSQL
+52 NNAQL

-63 KELGSAL
+63 KELGSPL
-70 TNQFI
+70 TNKFI

-81 ALIELVTPTFS
+81 ALIELVTPTFNS
-92 SIDEVYD
+92 VDEVYE

-127 GDESEIRIAEYGSSN
+127 GDESEIRVAEYGSSN

-172 SIDDNSLGLFTN
+172 SIDDDSLRLFN
-184 NLNKETKS
+184 KDLNKETKS

-201 FKRNLW
+201 FKRNFW

-216 PMFDK
+216 PIFDK
-221 SFVSGRNHSIKSRN
+221 SFVSGRNHSIKNTN

-249 SDVGY
+249 SEVGY

-260 ALNIKYNSLDSFIES
+260 ALDIKYNSLDSFIES
-275 LKKGIFEEYEVFKN
+275 LKKGIFEEYEVFKS
-289 LGLYDESN
+289 LGLYDEN
-297 RRQQISSGILQ
+297 NERQQISSGILQ

-323 ASETRPIELLSAKGI
+323 ASETRPIELLSTQGI

-371 LVTKSEQVSQSEY
+371 LITESKSVSQSEY
-384 DEMNNNYEIAIHSGS
+384 DEMNKNYVTAIHSGS
-399 DLNQNLSFDGLE
+399 DLDQKLSFNGSEL
-411 SSIRNKILNI
+411 SIRNKISNI
-421 SEELL
+421 SDELL

-431 LNSVDPEFERSVSDC
+431 LNSIDPEFEKSVSDC
-446 LNMENKSRHLLD
+446 LNMENKSRQLLN
-458 NILGSDDGFTENILQ
+458 NILGSDNSFTENILQ
-473 ESINKMNSLRGA
+473 ESINKMNSLKGA
-485 KLKNETLLESEKLNS
+485 KLKNEAILENERFAS
-500 IELHRE
+500 IELHKE
-506 IEAKKSI
+506 IEAKKGV
-513 ELNKYVKQYNDKV
+513 ELNKYVEQYNDKV

>member
-1 MSVKK
+1 
-6 LFLPALLINKNKRMT
+6 MT
-21 FSSKL
+21 FSSRV

-34 FENLEISRG
+34 FENIEISRG

-52 ENSQL
+52 NNAQL

-63 KELGSAL
+63 KELGSPL
-70 TNQFI
+70 TNKFI

-81 ALIELVTPTFS
+81 ALIELVTPTFNS
-92 SIDEVYD
+92 VDEVYE

-127 GDESEIRIAEYGSSN
+127 GDESEIRIAEFGSSN

-172 SIDDNSLGLFTN
+172 SIDDNSLRLFN
-184 NLNKETKS
+184 KDLNKKIKS

-201 FKRNLW
+201 FKRNFW

-216 PMFDK
+216 PIFDK
-221 SFVSGRNHSIKSRN
+221 SFVSGRNHSIKNTN

-249 SDVGY
+249 SEVGY

-260 ALNIKYNSLDSFIES
+260 ALDIKYNSLDSFIES
-275 LKKGIFEEYEVFKN
+275 LKKGIFEEYEVFKS
-289 LGLYDESN
+289 LGLYDEN
-297 RRQQISSGILQ
+297 NERQQISSGILQ

-323 ASETRPIELLSAKGI
+323 ASETRPIELLSTQGI

-371 LVTKSEQVSQSEY
+371 LITESKSVSQSEY
-384 DEMNNNYEIAIHSGS
+384 DEMNKNYVTAIHSGS
-399 DLNQNLSFDGLE
+399 DLDQKLSFNGSEL
-411 SSIRNKILNI
+411 SIRNKISNI
-421 SEELL
+421 SDELL

-431 LNSVDPEFERSVSDC
+431 LNSIDPEFEKSVSDC
-446 LNMENKSRHLLD
+446 LNMENKSRQLLN
-458 NILGSDDGFTENILQ
+458 NILGSDNSFTENILQ
-473 ESINKMNSLRGA
+473 ESINKMNSLKGA
-485 KLKNETLLESEKLNS
+485 KLKNETILENERFKSV
-500 IELHRE
+500 ELHKE
-506 IEAKKSI
+506 IEAKKGV
-513 ELNKYVKQYNDKV
+513 ELNKYVEQYNDKV

>member
-1 MSVKK
+1 
-6 LFLPALLINKNKRMT
+6 MT
-21 FSSKL
+21 FSSRV

-34 FENLEISRG
+34 FENIEISRG

-52 ENSQL
+52 SNAQL

-63 KELGSAL
+63 KGLGSPL
-70 TNQFI
+70 TNKFI

-81 ALIELVTPTFS
+81 ALIELVTPTFNS
-92 SIDEVYD
+92 VDEVYE

-127 GDESEIRIAEYGSSN
+127 GDESEIRVAEYGSSN

-172 SIDDNSLGLFTN
+172 SIDDNSLRLFN
-184 NLNKETKS
+184 KDLNKKIKS

-201 FKRNLW
+201 FKRNFW

-216 PMFDK
+216 PIFDK
-221 SFVSGRNHSIKSRN
+221 SFVSGRNHSIKNTN

-249 SDVGY
+249 SEVGY

-260 ALNIKYNSLDSFIES
+260 ALDIKYNSLDSFIES
-275 LKKGIFEEYEVFKN
+275 LKKGIFEEYEVFKS
-289 LGLYDESN
+289 LGLYDEN
-297 RRQQISSGILQ
+297 NERQQISSGILQ

-323 ASETRPIELLSAKGI
+323 ASETRPIELLSTQGI

-371 LVTKSEQVSQSEY
+371 LINESESVSQSEY
-384 DEMNNNYEIAIHSGS
+384 DEMNKNYVTAIHSGS
-399 DLNQNLSFDGLE
+399 DLDQKLSFNGSKL
-411 SSIRNKILNI
+411 SIRNKISNI
-421 SEELL
+421 SNELL

-431 LNSVDPEFERSVSDC
+431 LNSIDPEFEKSVSDC
-446 LNMENKSRHLLD
+446 LNMENKSRQLLN
-458 NILGSDDGFTENILQ
+458 NILGSDNSFTENILQ
-473 ESINKMNSLRGA
+473 ESISKMDSLKGA
-485 KLKNETLLESEKLNS
+485 NLKNEITLENERFNS
-500 IELHRE
+500 VELHKE
-506 IEAKKSI
+506 IEAKKGV
-513 ELNKYVKQYNDKV
+513 ELNKYVEQYNDKV